1 MTFPSLSKQAVLA
14 AFRFMGLMLILIMM
28 ANMNP
33 RPAMAAPLVTLAPG
47 ENRTDLAGQM
57 AHGSGENRTLAQMV
71 SEYEAG
77 RFEARVPT
85 TEEDFIAYSDLWSAV
100 TLRNGSKP
108 DGRLADQWIV
118 TFDAFAVQH
127 VDIFLVRA
135 TGDVDRLLS
144 FSSTEPYD
152 PAIFSGTQI
161 KSKPMILRPEETA
174 ILMVRTSKLMAAAPS
189 LAIRDEADLIAYELR
204 TAALNAAFYSLA
216 VFGLIVML
224 GVNISLKSY
233 VGVRYAL
240 LFWLLLVALSFDDN
254 IPLRFL
260 YPGHPEWNA
269 NIGFLISYG
278 CIMFGFYVA
287 GSSMVTRKGSHP
299 WSRHVQWLAVVPL
312 LTLVMIPFIPR
323 VTSYKIQLV
332 WTGIMC
338 LAHFLPLYWW
348 EKSSNRRLFEMW
360 AGLIIIFIAFVIYA
374 TLMFSGYL
382 ENQIVLRNFAKTTFI
397 VIGTLVML
405 GLTYG
410 IISLRREHDR
420 AQEEKIRV
428 LKQDAR
434 KSKRLLEAE
443 KNYSRARDQAALRQR
458 QLATAS
464 HDIRQPISGLR
475 MSLDAASARLGD
487 GEKANIRDALDY
499 LETLS
504 GDYLVES
511 RPSPVEPETAEEPY
525 PLSMIFETV
534 GQMFREEAI
543 SKGLQLRIV
552 KSSIESTIPPLALM
566 RIVSNLASNA
576 IKYTDKGKILIG
588 ARRRSNGFS
597 IVVLD
602 TGLGMSD
609 DEIIHFQSAYEKSDQ
624 SKGEGLGLA
633 ICQELVKQNGLH
645 MEISSKPGRGTCI
658 GISATANPI
667 GGDTLLNSR
676 SP

>member
-1 MTFPSLSKQAVLA
+1 MTFPSLIAPYFKP
-14 AFRFMGLMLILIMM
+14 AFRFWALMAVLMVIAILDV
-28 ANMNP
+28 
-33 RPAMAAPLVTLAPG
+33 RPAMAAPVLPLTSG
-47 ENRTDLAGQM
+47 ENQTDLHDHM
-57 AHGSGENRTLAQMV
+57 VYRLGENRTLAEMV
-71 SEYEAG
+71 PEYEAG
-77 RFEARVPT
+77 RFETSVPVS
-85 TEEDFIAYSDLWSAV
+85 EEQFEPYSDLWSAITV
-100 TLRNGSKP
+100 KNILKA

-118 TFDAFAVQH
+118 TFDAFAVRDA
-127 VDIFLVRA
+127 DIVLVRQS
-135 TGDVDRLLS
+135 GDVDRLLS
-144 FSSTEPYD
+144 FSSAEPYD
-152 PAIFSGTQI
+152 PTIFSGTQL
-161 KSKPMILRPEETA
+161 KSKPLILRPGESA
-174 ILMVRTSKLMAAAPS
+174 ILMVRTSKLMAASPS
-189 LAIRDEADLIAYELR
+189 LAIRDEADLVEHELR
-204 TAALNAAFYSLA
+204 TAALNAAFYTLA
-216 VFGLIVML
+216 IFGLIVML
-224 GVNISLKSY
+224 GINISLKSS
-233 VGVRYAL
+233 VGIRYAL
-240 LFWLLLVALSFDDN
+240 LFCLLLTALSFDDN

-260 YPGHPEWNA
+260 YPNHPEWNA
-269 NIGFLISYG
+269 YIGFLISYA

-287 GSSMVTRKGSHP
+287 GFSMVTRRGSHP
-299 WSRHVQWLAVVPL
+299 WSTHVRWLAL
-312 LTLVMIPFIPR
+312 LPIVTLAMIPFLPR

-338 LAHFLPLYWW
+338 VAHFLPLYWW

-428 LKQDAR
+428 LKKDAQT
-434 KSKRLLEAE
+434 SQRLLEAE

-464 HDIRQPISGLR
+464 HDIRQPISSLR
-475 MSLDAASARLGD
+475 MSLDAASAKLGD
-487 GEKANIRDALDY
+487 GEKANIREALDY

-511 RPSPVEPETAEEPY
+511 RPSPSEPETADEPY
-525 PLSMIFETV
+525 SLSMIFETV

-552 KSSIESTIPPLALM
+552 ESSVKSTIPPLALM
-566 RIVSNLASNA
+566 RILSNLASNA
-576 IKYTDKGKILIG
+576 IKYTETGKILIG
-588 ARRRSNGFS
+588 TRRRSNGFT

-602 TGLGMSD
+602 TGMGMSE
-609 DEIIHFQSAYEKSDQ
+609 DEIIHFQSAYEKSDK

-633 ICQELVKQNGLH
+633 ICQDLAKQNDLH
-645 MEISSKPGRGTCI
+645 MEISSKLGRGTCI
-658 GISATANPI
+658 RISNTTNHI
-667 GGDTLLNSR
+667 Y
-676 SP
+676 

>member
-1 MTFPSLSKQAVLA
+1 MTFLNLSKQSVQSDLRFRSLIVVLIMIVT
-14 AFRFMGLMLILIMM
+14 MGLSQAI
-28 ANMNP
+28 
-33 RPAMAAPLVTLAPG
+33 AAPVVTLVPG
-47 ENRTDLAGQM
+47 ENRTSLASQM
-57 AHGSGENRTLAQMV
+57 TYELGENRTLAQMV

-77 RFEARVPT
+77 RFKASVPT
-85 TEEDFIAYSDLWSAV
+85 TEEDFIAYSDIWSAV

-118 TFDAFAVQH
+118 TFDAFAVRH
-127 VDIFLVRA
+127 ADIFLVRN

-144 FSSTEPYD
+144 FSSAEPYD

-189 LAIRDEADLIAYELR
+189 LAIRDEADLIEHELR

-240 LFWLLLVALSFDDN
+240 LFWLLLAALSFDDN
-254 IPLRFL
+254 IPMRFL

-269 NIGFLISYG
+269 YIGFLISYA

-287 GSSMVTRKGSHP
+287 GASMVTRKGSHP
-299 WSRHVQWLAVVPL
+299 WSKYVQWLAVVPVV
-312 LTLVMIPFIPR
+312 TLVMIPFIPR

-348 EKSSNRRLFEMW
+348 EKSSNRRLIEMW

-420 AQEEKIRV
+420 AQEQKIRV
-428 LKQDAR
+428 LKQDAQT
-434 KSKRLLEAE
+434 SKRLLEAE

-475 MSLDAASARLGD
+475 MSLDAVSAKLGD
-487 GEKANIRDALDY
+487 AEKANIREALDY
-499 LETLS
+499 LEALS
-504 GDYLVES
+504 GDYLLES
-511 RPSPVEPETAEEPY
+511 RPLPAEPEAADEPY

-552 KSSIESTIPPLALM
+552 KSSIKTKIPPLVLM
-566 RIVSNLASNA
+566 RMVSNLASNA
-576 IKYTDKGKILIG
+576 VNYTDKGKILIG
-588 ARRRSNGFS
+588 ARRRPNGFT
-597 IVVLD
+597 IDVLD
-602 TGLGMSD
+602 TGLGMSA
-609 DEIIHFQSAYEKSDQ
+609 DEITYFQSAYEKSGK

-633 ICQELVKQNGLH
+633 ICQDLAKKNALH
-645 MEISSKPGRGTCI
+645 MEVRSKPGRGTCI
-658 GISATANPI
+658 SISTTTNPI
-667 GGDTLLNSR
+667 ETIS
-676 SP
+676 

>member
-1 MTFPSLSKQAVLA
+1 MTFPSLSKKSVQA
-14 AFRFMGLMLILIMM
+14 AFRFMGFMVILIMI
-28 ANMNP
+28 ANMSL
-33 RPAMAAPLVTLAPG
+33 RPATAASVVTLAPG
-47 ENRTDLAGQM
+47 ENQTGLAGHM
-57 AHGSGENRTLAQMV
+57 AYGLGENRTPAQMV

-77 RFEARVPT
+77 RFETRIST
-85 TEEDFIAYSDLWSAV
+85 TEEEFIAYSDLWSAV

-108 DGRLADQWIV
+108 DGRLVDQWIV
-118 TFDAFAVQH
+118 TFDAFAVRDA
-127 VDIFLVRA
+127 DIVLVRQS
-135 TGDVDRLLS
+135 GDVDRLLS
-144 FSSTEPYD
+144 FSSAEPYD
-152 PAIFSGTQI
+152 PTIFSGTQL
-161 KSKPMILRPEETA
+161 KSKPLILRPGESA
-174 ILMVRTSKLMAAAPS
+174 ILMVRTSKLMAASPS
-189 LAIRDEADLIAYELR
+189 LAIRDEADLVEHELR
-204 TAALNAAFYSLA
+204 TAALNAAFYTLA
-216 VFGLIVML
+216 IFGLIVML

-240 LFWLLLVALSFDDN
+240 LFWLLLAALSFDDN

-269 NIGFLISYG
+269 YIGFLISYA

-287 GSSMVTRKGSHP
+287 GSSMVTRKGSHR
-299 WSRHVQWLAVVPL
+299 WSKHVQWLAVVPVV
-312 LTLVMIPFIPR
+312 TLVMIPFIPR

-348 EKSSNRRLFEMW
+348 EKSSNRRLLEMW
-360 AGLIIIFIAFVIYA
+360 AGLCIIFIAFVIYA

-420 AQEEKIRV
+420 AQAEKIRV
-428 LKQDAR
+428 LKQDAQT
-434 KSKRLLEAE
+434 SQRLLEAE

-475 MSLDAASARLGD
+475 MSLDAASAKLGD
-487 GEKANIRDALDY
+487 GEKANIREALDY

-511 RPSPVEPETAEEPY
+511 RPSPSEPETADEPY
-525 PLSMIFETV
+525 SLSMIFETV
-534 GQMFREEAI
+534 GQMFREEAV

-552 KSSIESTIPPLALM
+552 ESSVKSTIPPLVLM
-566 RIVSNLASNA
+566 RILSNLASNA
-576 IKYTDKGKILIG
+576 IKYTDTGKILIG
-588 ARRRSNGFS
+588 TRRRSNGFT

-609 DEIIHFQSAYEKSDQ
+609 DEIIHFQTAYEKSDK

-633 ICQELVKQNGLH
+633 ICHDLAKQNDLH
-645 MEISSKPGRGTCI
+645 MDISSKLDRGTCI
-658 GISATANPI
+658 RISTATQPI
-667 GGDTLLNSR
+667 EPD
-676 SP
+676 

>member
-1 MTFPSLSKQAVLA
+1 MTFLNLSKQSVQSDLRFKSLIVVLIMIVT
-14 AFRFMGLMLILIMM
+14 MGLSQAI
-28 ANMNP
+28 
-33 RPAMAAPLVTLAPG
+33 AAPVVILVPG
-47 ENRTDLAGQM
+47 ENRTSLASQM
-57 AHGSGENRTLAQMV
+57 TYELGENRTLAQMV
-71 SEYEAG
+71 SEYQAG
-77 RFEARVPT
+77 RFEASVPT
-85 TEEDFIAYSDLWSAV
+85 TEEDFIAYSDIWSAV

-118 TFDAFAVQH
+118 TFDAFAVRH
-127 VDIFLVRA
+127 ADIFLVRN

-144 FSSTEPYD
+144 FSSAEPYD

-189 LAIRDEADLIAYELR
+189 LAIRDEADLIEYELR

-240 LFWLLLVALSFDDN
+240 LFWLLLAALSFDDN
-254 IPLRFL
+254 IPMRFL

-269 NIGFLISYG
+269 YIGFLISYA

-287 GSSMVTRKGSHP
+287 GASMVTRKGSHP
-299 WSRHVQWLAVVPL
+299 WSKYVQWLAVAPVV
-312 LTLVMIPFIPR
+312 TLVMIPFIPR

-348 EKSSNRRLFEMW
+348 EKSSNRRLIEMW

-420 AQEEKIRV
+420 AQEQKIRV
-428 LKQDAR
+428 LKQDAQT
-434 KSKRLLEAE
+434 SKRLLEAE

-475 MSLDAASARLGD
+475 MSLDAVSAKLGD
-487 GEKANIRDALDY
+487 AEKANIREALDY
-499 LETLS
+499 LEALS
-504 GDYLVES
+504 GDYLLES
-511 RPSPVEPETAEEPY
+511 RPLPAEPEAADEPY

-552 KSSIESTIPPLALM
+552 KSSIKTKIPPLVLM
-566 RIVSNLASNA
+566 RMVSNLASNA
-576 IKYTDKGKILIG
+576 VNYTDKGKILIG
-588 ARRRSNGFS
+588 ARRRPNGFT
-597 IVVLD
+597 IDVLD
-602 TGLGMSD
+602 TGLGMSA
-609 DEIIHFQSAYEKSDQ
+609 DEITYFQSAYEKSDK

-633 ICQELVKQNGLH
+633 ICQDLAKKNALH
-645 MEISSKPGRGTCI
+645 LAVRSKLGRGTCI
-658 GISATANPI
+658 SISTTTHGAKP
-667 GGDTLLNSR
+667 
-676 SP
+676 